1 MKLRVIGCAGG
12 YPLGENGTS
21 SYLLSSSDNDYHVL
35 LDTGSGSALAIEKYL
50 DVNLLDAVVLSHDH
64 PDHVADIG
72 IFQHLFLLK
81 KPAPKTTPIPIYHY
95 PESKVAPLLADDGS
109 SLAKVFQPNGV
120 LKLGPFDF
128 TFIKTVHPLEC
139 YAMRMLERETGKVI
153 VYTADSGWLEAMIAF
168 ANEADLLVAD
178 CNFSNEVGQNDKHF
192 TAEEVARLANK
203 AEVKA
208 LVPTHLPPQADKAL
222 ILGQVMRDLDTTIS
236 LIEAY
241 PGALYEV

>member
-1 MKLRVIGCAGG
+1 M
-12 YPLGENGTS
+12 
-21 SYLLSSSDNDYHVL
+21 
-35 LDTGSGSALAIEKYL
+35 
-50 DVNLLDAVVLSHDH
+50 
-64 PDHVADIG
+64 
-72 IFQHLFLLK
+72 K